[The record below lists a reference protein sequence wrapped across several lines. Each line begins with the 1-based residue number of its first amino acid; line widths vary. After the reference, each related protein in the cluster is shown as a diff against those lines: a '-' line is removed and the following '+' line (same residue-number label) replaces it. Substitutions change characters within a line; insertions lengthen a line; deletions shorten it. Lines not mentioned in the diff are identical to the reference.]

1 MNSYGDFVLSVVKEL
16 AINEDILVS
25 VSGNLNGIP
34 ILVLDFT
41 KATIVDVEMFLDRSA
56 RFADKVIFVAVKNYD
71 LIPEIAHNGDSNAF
85 DLKANILNKEFV
97 ELNPGERYLFKNG
110 IRLAMPTQVMFQV
123 VPRSGLALKHGI
135 TVLNTPGIVDWAY
148 RNEVGTVL
156 INHGD
161 KPFKV
166 ESGMRISQG
175 FFLSP
180 MGNADI
186 WAILFLIGE
195 QFFLIGSEDDVFLKY
210 FPTERALKG
219 FGSSGV

>member
-1 MNSYGDFVLSVVKEL
+1 MDSYKDFIVSIISDLTVST
-16 AINEDILVS
+16 DIDVT
-25 VSGNLNGIP
+25 VSGHLNGIP

-41 KATIVDVEMFLDRSA
+41 RASIVDVEMFLDRNSK
-56 RFADKVIFVAVKNYD
+56 FADKLVFVAVKNHD
-71 LIPEIAHNGDSNAF
+71 LMPEIAHNGDSNAF
-85 DLKANILNKEFV
+85 DLKANIDEPV
-97 ELNPGERYLFKNG
+97 VIEPGRRHLFKNG
-110 IRLAMPTQVMFQV
+110 VRVAMPAQLMFQV

-148 RNEVGTVL
+148 RNEIGTVL

-161 KPFKV
+161 KEFVV
-166 ESGMRISQG
+166 EPHMRISQG
-175 FFLSP
+175 FFLAP

-186 WAILFLIGE
+186 WAIIFMIGE
-195 QFFLIGSEDDVFLKY
+195 QLFMIGSENDVFLRY